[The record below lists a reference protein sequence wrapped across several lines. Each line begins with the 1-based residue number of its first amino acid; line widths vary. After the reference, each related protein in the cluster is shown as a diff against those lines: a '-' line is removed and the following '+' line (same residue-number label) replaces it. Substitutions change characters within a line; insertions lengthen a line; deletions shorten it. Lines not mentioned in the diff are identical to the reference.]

1 MCLSSLQNSAF
12 KYYTEQ
18 VMNMMILRFTISI
31 GLLSIVQADQ
41 DERQEVKG
49 LKIGRTCK
57 NTEKQYS

>member
-1 MCLSSLQNSAF
+1 
-12 KYYTEQ
+12 
-18 VMNMMILRFTISI
+18 MNMMILRFTISI

-41 DERQEVKG
+41 DERQEGKG